1 MSEPDHPSA
10 IELDPDLETALLLKA
25 ELQHRSVS
33 ELVNQAVRLALEE
46 DESDLAAF
54 DERAHEPTISHDE
67 LLEDLNGHG
76 RG

>member
-1 MSEPDHPSA
+1 MSEPDSPNA
-10 IELDPDLETALLLKA
+10 INLDPELETALLLKA

-54 DERAHEPTISHDE
+54 DERAPEPTISHDA
-67 LLEDLNGHG
+67 LLEDLKGHG